1 MMIYVL
7 EHLSAYGKRV
17 EPKRNLTAG
26 STYVP
31 NYNPTDIIDNMR
43 RLIKG
48 EKPVQMSPWY
58 EGFSGTMD
66 PIDTGE
72 GYTSNG
78 RMQEVN
84 NTTLKI
90 TELPICMWTQSY
102 LEFLDSISGW
112 NPKAKNPFIRQQ
124 AIEASSDE
132 MDYEIIVP
140 KIEVGGYYEIMNFR
154 TNKTRAQY
162 RVVLHNTHIMLTS
175 KIVFKKLASVFLPI
189 PWHKFFLQD
198 YNRLYPRLNK
208 LDILTDVIGHLVAV
222 QALEPIQINQRIDHK
237 CNLVIQ
243 NIKSFH
249 VHNKI

>member
-17 EPKRNLTAG
+17 EPKSYFPIIPMVLVNGCERNLTAG

-72 GYTSNG
+72 GYTSYG

-112 NPKAKNPFIRQQ
+112 NPKAKNPFIR
-124 AIEASSDE
+124 
-132 MDYEIIVP
+132 V
-140 KIEVGGYYEIMNFR
+140 
-154 TNKTRAQY
+154 
-162 RVVLHNTHIMLTS
+162 
-175 KIVFKKLASVFLPI
+175 
-189 PWHKFFLQD
+189 KF
-198 YNRLYPRLNK
+198 
-208 LDILTDVIGHLVAV
+208 
-222 QALEPIQINQRIDHK
+222 
-237 CNLVIQ
+237 
-243 NIKSFH
+243 
-249 VHNKI
+249 